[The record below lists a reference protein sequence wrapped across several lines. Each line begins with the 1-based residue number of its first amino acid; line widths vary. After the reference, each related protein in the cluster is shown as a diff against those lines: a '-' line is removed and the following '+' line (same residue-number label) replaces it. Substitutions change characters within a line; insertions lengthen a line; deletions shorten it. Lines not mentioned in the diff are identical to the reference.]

1 MPDSFHAQIQP
12 RPLSGPEKV
21 AALLLTMGR
30 PAANRLLKHF
40 DPIELRQITKSAAD
54 LGSVP
59 SATIDTI
66 VDEFSSKFVA
76 GLDLMGTAGEAQQL
90 LSEVLPPDQVAD
102 IMSDVLGSSNNLLWD
117 RLSTIAEASFADY
130 IVKEHPQTA
139 ALILSKVPTATAA
152 KVISLIPRVARNA
165 LVRRMLALKP
175 ASDPAMHIIES
186 TLQADLLLNV
196 ARKSGADANARVA
209 DIINKLEREHVDDVL
224 QSLSESRPKSA
235 EVLKSLL
242 FTFEDI
248 VNLSKRARSILFD
261 QVPSDR
267 IVIALK
273 GTEADFKDL
282 ILSSLAARARRLVEH
297 ELSISGPV
305 SQKEVMKARRM
316 ISELVLE
323 LADKG
328 MIDIK
333 DEEDGGETFA

>member
-175 ASDPAMHIIES
+175 ASDPPMTA
-186 TLQADLLLNV
+186 TTWPRRN
-196 ARKSGADANARVA
+196 
-209 DIINKLEREHVDDVL
+209 
-224 QSLSESRPKSA
+224 
-235 EVLKSLL
+235 
-242 FTFEDI
+242 
-248 VNLSKRARSILFD
+248 SILS
-261 QVPSDR
+261 P
-267 IVIALK
+267 
-273 GTEADFKDL
+273 
-282 ILSSLAARARRLVEH
+282 
-297 ELSISGPV
+297 
-305 SQKEVMKARRM
+305 
-316 ISELVLE
+316 
-323 LADKG
+323 
-328 MIDIK
+328 IK
-333 DEEDGGETFA
+333 ICRSPGA